1 MPDAPTDV
9 HPRLTTRELQVIEL
23 IAQGLSHQEVGE
35 RLCITTG
42 TVGRHLS
49 NACMRLDA
57 RNTIVLVLRVYM
69 PVQQKTLVE

>member
-1 MPDAPTDV
+1 
-9 HPRLTTRELQVIEL
+9 VIEL

-49 NACMRLDA
+49 NACLRLDA
-57 RNTIVLVLRVYM
+57 RNTIVLVLRVYSINA
-69 PVQQKTLVE
+69 QKLLT

>member
-42 TVGRHLS
+42 TVGRHLA
-49 NACMRLDA
+49 NACARLDV
-57 RNTIVLVLRVYM
+57 RNTIVLVLRVYSINA
-69 PVQQKTLVE
+69 QKLLT

>member
-49 NACMRLDA
+49 NACMRIGA
-57 RNTIVLVLRVYM
+57 VNTIVLVLRVYSINA
-69 PVQQKTLVE
+69 QKLLT